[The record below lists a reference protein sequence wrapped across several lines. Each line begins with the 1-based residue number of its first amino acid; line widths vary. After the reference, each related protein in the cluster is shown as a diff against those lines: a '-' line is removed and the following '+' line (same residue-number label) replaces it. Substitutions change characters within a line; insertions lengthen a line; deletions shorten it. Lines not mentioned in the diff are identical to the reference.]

1 MTQLQRL
8 TQTPQEIDV
17 AGKKYKLAPLQ
28 LVHYA
33 QLEEWAQ
40 RQPYAILKGKVDSV
54 SALEIDGKLK
64 KQKISELIDKAEVDS
79 KDPKV
84 IEAAQES
91 TSGFVKQ
98 IQLSL
103 SVHHPE
109 VTEDTVRDILKAFSL
124 VELKHAYDRVCTVTD
139 EEAKNE

>member
-8 TQTPQEIDV
+8 TQAPQEIDV
-17 AGKKYKLAPLQ
+17 DGKKYKLAPLQ

-40 RQPYAILKGKVDSV
+40 RQPYAALKAKVDSING
-54 SALEIDGKLK
+54 LDIDGKLK
-64 KQKISELIDKAEVDS
+64 KQKISELMDRAEADS

-84 IEAAQES
+84 IDGHQE
-91 TSGFVKQ
+91 TTGGFVKQ

-109 VTEDTVRDILKAFSL
+109 VTEDSVRDILKKFSI
-124 VELKHAYDRVCTVTD
+124 VELKHAYDRVCTVSD
-139 EEAKNE
+139 EEAKND